1 MEQQLEQVRLQN
13 KLVFDDIKVKKKIK
27 KSQDRDIYPQKLT

>member
-13 KLVFDDIKVKKKIK
+13 KLVFDDIKVNKKIK